1 MCKYQMLDL
10 FIILFGVLMAWGCA
24 WKAHYHFEAED
35 YIRATSYVVIV
46 IILLIMVVVEALRV
60 TP

>member
-1 MCKYQMLDL
+1 MLDL

-46 IILLIMVVVEALRV
+46 IILLVMVVVEALRV